1 MYVLK
6 PVTITDSNL
15 TSNIPEPDTGEAEW
29 LVGSTYA
36 AGDEVI
42 SLATHTKYKSNAG
55 GNIGNDPDSETYD
68 SDGIGA
74 NWTIY
79 GKSNRYSMFS
89 GVIGTQSTE
98 STQIQVDFDASVIV
112 NGLSVFNVSAQTAN
126 VTMDDPIDGEVY
138 NKDID
143 MRDNSQVVDWYTY
156 FLEPI
161 VEKRR
166 FSLWDLPGYPNATVT
181 LTLGSTGDVAC
192 GECVIGQQINLG
204 AALYGTGF
212 QLLNF
217 NVTERDA
224 FGNIVKTTD
233 RRTAKLA
240 KYNVHTP
247 TARSEYVF
255 NVLDDLR
262 DTACVWSGSV
272 DNDKTLIY
280 GYHADARVNYSTP
293 SLDDITIE
301 VEGLT

>member
-15 TSNIPEPDTGEAEW
+15 TSNIPEPDTGETVW

-36 AGDEVI
+36 LNDEVI
-42 SLATHTKYKSNAG
+42 VVSTHSKYRSVQAG
-55 GNIGNDPDSETYD
+55 NTGNDPTLD
-68 SDGIGA
+68 DGTWWVRVA
-74 NWTIY
+74 PTNKY
-79 GKSNRYSMFS
+79 AMFD
-89 GVIGTQSTE
+89 GLIGTQSTE
-98 STQIQVDFDASVIV
+98 STQIQVDFDAGVIV

-126 VTMDDPIDGEVY
+126 VTMNDPIDGEVY

-161 VEKRR
+161 IEKRR

-247 TARSEYVF
+247 SARSEYVF

-280 GYHADARVNYSTP
+280 GYHADARVNFSTP